1 MRDNII
7 KKICIITCLALLFST
22 AVLAATN
29 DFTANG
35 DITISGVTFGTG
47 TTDMI
52 IFNGST
58 AESWQFNNGT
68 FTVTNPGTFKVGS
81 ADSGVKS
88 FRILL
93 NGSTVACDENVSPGV
108 SYTTLPT
115 NPGTYTI
122 QPSSVSDCTDL
133 CTSIT
138 GALTY
143 NDYPICGAAS
153 CATGYI
159 LVGSGSSAGC
169 CPTVEHAL
177 SYNSYPTCGAAS
189 CESGYALSGSGS
201 SAICVA
207 VSSGSSAPLP
217 QNIQTT
223 YQIYDPKT
231 GELIEGSLEE
241 NVKKSKTTQPAT
253 KTVVNKYDEQ
263 WNQIINEGELI
274 YDGDVNKVLNE
285 MGLKRDLSREA
296 ENRLKYVKPIIKNM
310 EADAATVNAITNF
323 ITYGTKSTL
332 FLGMGERAGVV
343 NSYKSAF
350 GKLPRTK
357 EEWRDCIA
365 IANGRWPT
373 ERNEVTE
380 KNAIKAF
387 KKIYLRE
394 PDRSNPHDDAAV
406 VIMAYGLRSQKR
418 DLNKEKFAIKIFR
431 AIYGYNP
438 FSSEAWDIVRAIAYS
453 GATR

>member
-1 MRDNII
+1 MRNNII
-7 KKICIITCLALLFST
+7 KKFCIIVCITLLFST

-29 DFTANG
+29 DFTANS
-35 DITISGVTFGTG
+35 DIIVSGVTFGTG
-47 TTDMI
+47 YTNMI

-68 FTVTNPGTFKVGS
+68 FIVTNPGTFKVGS
-81 ADSGVKS
+81 ADSSVKS

-93 NGSTVACDENVSPGV
+93 NGSTVACDENTNPGV

-115 NPGTYTI
+115 DPGIYTI
-122 QPSSVSDCTDL
+122 QPSSTSDCTDL
-133 CTSIT
+133 CSSIT

-143 NDYPICGAAS
+143 NDYPTCGAAS
-153 CATGYI
+153 CVAGYV

-201 SAICVA
+201 SATCVA
-207 VSSGSSAPLP
+207 VGSGSSIPFP

-223 YQIYDPKT
+223 YQVYDPKT
-231 GELIEGSLEE
+231 GKLIEGFLEE
-241 NVKKSKTTQPAT
+241 DIKKSKTTQPAT
-253 KTVVNKYDEQ
+253 KTIINKYDEQ
-263 WNQIINEGELI
+263 WKQIINEGKLI
-274 YDGDVNKVLNE
+274 YNGDVNKVLNE
-285 MGLKRDLSREA
+285 MGLKRNLTQEA
-296 ENRLKYVKPIIKNM
+296 ENRLKYVKPIIENIK
-310 EADAATVNAITNF
+310 ADTETVNAITNF

-332 FLGMGERAGVV
+332 FLGTGERAGVV

-350 GKLPRTK
+350 GKLPRTE

-373 ERNEVTE
+373 ERNEITE
-380 KNAIKAF
+380 KNATNAF

-394 PDRSNPHDDAAV
+394 PDRLNPHDDAAV
-406 VIMAYGLRSQKR
+406 VIIAYGLRPQTR
-418 DLNKEKFAIKIFR
+418 DLNKEKFAIKVFR
-431 AIYGYNP
+431 TIYGYSP
-438 FSSEAWDIVRAIAYS
+438 SSSEAWDIVRAIAYS
-453 GATR
+453 GASR